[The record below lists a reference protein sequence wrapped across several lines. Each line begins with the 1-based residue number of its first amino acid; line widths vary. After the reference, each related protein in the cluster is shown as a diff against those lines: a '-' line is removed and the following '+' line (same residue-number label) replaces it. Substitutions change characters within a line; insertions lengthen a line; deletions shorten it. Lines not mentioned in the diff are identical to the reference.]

1 MFYPSNAC
9 TNPRSKSLIV
19 RDVSLNPMLESKEHK
34 IAILGLGYVGLPLAV
49 AFASHYDVLGF
60 DTNGEKAL
68 RIAGGIDPTDE
79 LEGDQLALALQS
91 KLRISSNPADLS
103 ICNTFIITVPTDIKQ
118 DKSPNLDPLIEASKT
133 IGQHLHAGDL
143 VIYESTTYPGCTEEI
158 CVPILEQTSG
168 LTYNQD
174 FTVGYSP
181 ERINPGDK
189 IRKLKDILKV
199 TAGSTPEAAN
209 QVNQLYLTI
218 IEAGTHLAPSIKVA
232 EAAKAIENAQRDV
245 NISFINELALIF
257 DKLAIDTGDV
267 LAAAQTKWNFLP
279 FKPGL
284 VGGHCISVDPYY
296 LAHKAQEVGHDPQV
310 ILSGRRINDSMGLH
324 VASSIVKL
332 MHQKDLPV
340 KGSKALILGLAFKEN
355 TGDVRNSKVVD
366 VYQELKSF
374 GLDVDVY
381 DPLASPI
388 QAKKE
393 YGIDLLETIDLSHY
407 STILLAVAHDAF
419 KTLEIATSKERVV
432 YDLKG
437 VLPRD
442 LVDKRL

>member
-1 MFYPSNAC
+1 MSTP
-9 TNPRSKSLIV
+9 
-19 RDVSLNPMLESKEHK
+19 KEHK
-34 IAILGLGYVGLPLAV
+34 IAILGLGYVGLPIAV
-49 AFASHYDVLGF
+49 AFAEHYDVLGF
-60 DTNGEKAL
+60 DTNAEKAQ
-68 RIAGGIDPTDE
+68 RIASGIDPTNE
-79 LEGDQLALALQS
+79 LEGDQLSHALTTR
-91 KLRISSNPADLS
+91 LRISSNPADLS
-103 ICNTFIITVPTDIKQ
+103 ACNTFIITVPTDINP
-118 DKSPNLDPLIEASKT
+118 DKSPNLDPLIQASRT
-133 IGQHLHAGDL
+133 VGQHLHPGDL

-189 IRKLKDILKV
+189 VRKLKNILKV
-199 TAGSTPEAAN
+199 TAGSTPDTAN
-209 QVNQLYLTI
+209 QVNHLYLTI

-245 NISFINELALIF
+245 NISFMNELALIF
-257 DKLAIDTGDV
+257 EKLDIDTGDV

-284 VGGHCISVDPYY
+284 VGGHCISIDPYY

-332 MHQKDLPV
+332 MHQKDLRV

-355 TGDVRNSKVVD
+355 TGDTRNSRVID
-366 VYQELKSF
+366 VYNELISF
-374 GLDVDVY
+374 GLEVDVY
-381 DPLASPI
+381 DPLANPV
-388 QAKKE
+388 QAKNE
-393 YGIDLLETIDLSHY
+393 YGIDLLETLDLDLY
-407 STILLAVAHDAF
+407 PTILLAVAHDAF
-419 KTLEIATSKERVV
+419 KGLSISTSKDRVV

-437 VLPRD
+437 ILPRD

>member
-1 MFYPSNAC
+1 MSTP
-9 TNPRSKSLIV
+9 
-19 RDVSLNPMLESKEHK
+19 KEHK

-49 AFASHYDVLGF
+49 AFAEYYDVLGF
-60 DTNGEKAL
+60 DTNAEKAH
-68 RIAGGIDPTDE
+68 RIASGIDPTNE
-79 LEGDQLALALQS
+79 LEEDQLSHALNTRLS
-91 KLRISSNPADLS
+91 ISCNPDDLS
-103 ICNTFIITVPTDIKQ
+103 ACNTFIITVPTDINP
-118 DKSPNLDPLIEASKT
+118 DKSPNLDPLIQASRT
-133 IGQHLHAGDL
+133 IGQHLHPGDL

-181 ERINPGDK
+181 ERINPGDRV
-189 IRKLKDILKV
+189 RKLKNILKV

-245 NISFINELALIF
+245 NISFMNELALIF
-257 DKLAIDTGDV
+257 EKLDIDTGDV

-340 KGSKALILGLAFKEN
+340 KGNKALILGLAFKEN
-355 TGDVRNSKVVD
+355 TGDTRNSRVID

-374 GLDVDVY
+374 GLEVDVY
-381 DPLASPI
+381 DPLANPI
-388 QAKKE
+388 QAKNE
-393 YGIDLLETIDLSHY
+393 YGIDLLETLDLDQY
-407 STILLAVAHDAF
+407 PTILLAVAHDTF
-419 KTLEIATSKERVV
+419 KGLSLSTSKDRVV

-437 VLPRD
+437 ILPRD

>member
-1 MFYPSNAC
+1 MSTP
-9 TNPRSKSLIV
+9 
-19 RDVSLNPMLESKEHK
+19 KEHK

-49 AFASHYDVLGF
+49 AFAEHYDVLGF
-60 DTNGEKAL
+60 DTNAEKAH
-68 RIAGGIDPTDE
+68 RIASGIDPTNE
-79 LEGDQLALALQS
+79 LEGDQLSHALTTR
-91 KLRISSNPADLS
+91 LRISSNPSDLS
-103 ICNTFIITVPTDIKQ
+103 ACSTFIITVPTDINP
-118 DKSPNLDPLIEASKT
+118 DKSPNLDPLIQASRT
-133 IGQHLHAGDL
+133 IGQHLLPGDL
-143 VIYESTTYPGCTEEI
+143 VIYESTTYPGCTEEV

-189 IRKLKDILKV
+189 IRKLKNILKV

-245 NISFINELALIF
+245 NISFMNELALIF
-257 DKLAIDTGDV
+257 EKLDIDTGDV

-340 KGSKALILGLAFKEN
+340 KGNKALILGLAFKEN
-355 TGDVRNSKVVD
+355 TGDTRNSRVID

-374 GLDVDVY
+374 GLEVDVY
-381 DPLASPI
+381 DPLANPI
-388 QAKKE
+388 QAKNE
-393 YGIDLLETIDLSHY
+393 YGIDLLETLDLDQY
-407 STILLAVAHDAF
+407 PTILLAVAHDTF
-419 KTLEIATSKERVV
+419 KGLSLSTSKDRVV

-437 VLPRD
+437 ILPRD

>member
-1 MFYPSNAC
+1 MSTP
-9 TNPRSKSLIV
+9 
-19 RDVSLNPMLESKEHK
+19 KEHK
-34 IAILGLGYVGLPLAV
+34 IALLGLGYVGLPLAV
-49 AFASHYDVLGF
+49 AFAEHYDVLGF
-60 DTNGEKAL
+60 DTNAEKAH
-68 RIAGGIDPTDE
+68 RIASGIDPTNE
-79 LEGDQLALALQS
+79 LEGDQLSHALTTRLT
-91 KLRISSNPADLS
+91 ISSNPADLS
-103 ICNTFIITVPTDIKQ
+103 ACNTFIITVPTDINP
-118 DKSPNLDPLIEASKT
+118 DKSPNLDPLIQASRT
-133 IGQHLHAGDL
+133 IGQHLRPGDL
-143 VIYESTTYPGCTEEI
+143 VIYESTTYPGCTEEV

-189 IRKLKDILKV
+189 QRNVTNILKV
-199 TAGSTPEAAN
+199 TSGSTKEAAKE
-209 QVNQLYLTI
+209 VDALYNSI
-218 IEAGTHLAPSIKVA
+218 ITAGTHLAPSIKVA

-257 DKLAIDTGDV
+257 EKLDIDTGDV
-267 LAAAQTKWNFLP
+267 LAAAATKWNFLP

-310 ILSGRRINDSMGLH
+310 ILSGRRINDGMGLH

-332 MHQKDLPV
+332 LHQKDLPV

-374 GLDVDVY
+374 GMEVDVH
-381 DPLASPI
+381 DPLANPE
-388 QAKKE
+388 QAMSE
-393 YGIDLLETIDLSHY
+393 YGIALIKGVVLENY
-407 STILLAVAHDAF
+407 QAVLLAVPHESF
-419 KTLEIATSKERVV
+419 HSLTIQTSPQFVV

-437 VLPRD
+437 VLPRQN
-442 LVDKRL
+442 VDKRL

>member
-1 MFYPSNAC
+1 
-9 TNPRSKSLIV
+9 
-19 RDVSLNPMLESKEHK
+19 
-34 IAILGLGYVGLPLAV
+34 
-49 AFASHYDVLGF
+49 
-60 DTNGEKAL
+60 
-68 RIAGGIDPTDE
+68 
-79 LEGDQLALALQS
+79 
-91 KLRISSNPADLS
+91 
-103 ICNTFIITVPTDIKQ
+103 
-118 DKSPNLDPLIEASKT
+118 
-133 IGQHLHAGDL
+133 
-143 VIYESTTYPGCTEEI
+143 VIYESTTYPGCTEEV

-189 IRKLKDILKV
+189 VRKLKNILKV
-199 TAGSTPEAAN
+199 TAGSTPDAAN

-245 NISFINELALIF
+245 NISFMNELALIF
-257 DKLAIDTGDV
+257 EKLDIDTGEV
-267 LAAAQTKWNFLP
+267 LAAAQTKWNFLH

-340 KGSKALILGLAFKEN
+340 KGSRALILGLAFKEN
-355 TGDVRNSKVVD
+355 TGDTRNSRVID
-366 VYQELKSF
+366 VYNELTSF
-374 GLDVDVY
+374 GLEVDVY
-381 DPLASPI
+381 DPLANPV
-388 QAKKE
+388 QAKNE
-393 YGIDLLETIDLSHY
+393 YGIDLLETLDLNQY
-407 STILLAVAHDAF
+407 PTILLAVAHDAF
-419 KTLEIATSKERVV
+419 KGLNIATSKNRVV

-437 VLPRD
+437 ILPRN

>member
-1 MFYPSNAC
+1 MSTP
-9 TNPRSKSLIV
+9 
-19 RDVSLNPMLESKEHK
+19 KEHK
-34 IAILGLGYVGLPLAV
+34 IALLGLGYVGLPLAV
-49 AFASHYDVLGF
+49 AFAEHYDVLGF
-60 DTNGEKAL
+60 DTNAEKAH
-68 RIAGGIDPTDE
+68 RIASGIDPTNE
-79 LEGDQLALALQS
+79 LEGDQLSHALTTR
-91 KLRISSNPADLS
+91 LRISSNPSDLS
-103 ICNTFIITVPTDIKQ
+103 ACSTFIITVPTDINP
-118 DKSPNLDPLIEASKT
+118 DKSPNLDPLIQASRT
-133 IGQHLHAGDL
+133 IGQHLHPGDL
-143 VIYESTTYPGCTEEI
+143 VIYESTTYPGCTEEV

-189 IRKLKDILKV
+189 QRNVTNILKV
-199 TAGSTPEAAN
+199 TSGSTKEAAKE
-209 QVNQLYLTI
+209 VDALYNSI
-218 IEAGTHLAPSIKVA
+218 ITAGTHLAPSIKVA

-257 DKLAIDTGDV
+257 EKLDIDTGDV
-267 LAAAQTKWNFLP
+267 LAAAGTKWNFLP

-310 ILSGRRINDSMGLH
+310 ILSGRRINDGMGLH

-332 MHQKDLPV
+332 LYQKDLPV

-374 GLDVDVY
+374 GMEVDVH
-381 DPLASPI
+381 DPLANPE
-388 QAKKE
+388 QAMSE
-393 YGIDLLETIDLSHY
+393 YGITLIKGVVLENY
-407 STILLAVAHDAF
+407 QAILLAVPHESF
-419 KTLEIATSKERVV
+419 HSLTIQTSPQCVV

-437 VLPRD
+437 VLPRQN
-442 LVDKRL
+442 VDKRL

>member
-1 MFYPSNAC
+1 MSTP
-9 TNPRSKSLIV
+9 
-19 RDVSLNPMLESKEHK
+19 KEHK
-34 IAILGLGYVGLPLAV
+34 IALLGLGYVGLPLAV
-49 AFASHYDVLGF
+49 AFAEHYDVLGF
-60 DTNGEKAL
+60 DTNAEKAH
-68 RIAGGIDPTDE
+68 RITSGIDPTKE
-79 LEGDQLALALQS
+79 LEGDQLSHALTTRLT
-91 KLRISSNPADLS
+91 ISSNPADLS
-103 ICNTFIITVPTDIKQ
+103 ACNTFIITVPTDINP
-118 DKSPNLDPLIEASKT
+118 DKSPNLDPLIQASRT
-133 IGQHLHAGDL
+133 IGQHLHPGDL
-143 VIYESTTYPGCTEEI
+143 VIYESTTYPGCTEEV

-189 IRKLKDILKV
+189 QRNVTNILKV
-199 TAGSTPEAAN
+199 TSGSTKEAAKE
-209 QVNQLYLTI
+209 VDALYNSI
-218 IEAGTHLAPSIKVA
+218 ITAGTHLAPSIKVA

-257 DKLAIDTGDV
+257 EKLNIDTGDV
-267 LAAAQTKWNFLP
+267 LAAASTKWNFLP

-310 ILSGRRINDSMGLH
+310 ILSGRRINDGMGLH

-332 MHQKDLPV
+332 LHQKDLPV

-366 VYQELKSF
+366 VYHELKSF
-374 GLDVDVY
+374 GMEVDVH
-381 DPLASPI
+381 DPLANPE
-388 QAKKE
+388 QAMSE
-393 YGIDLLETIDLSHY
+393 YGITLIKGVVLENY
-407 STILLAVAHDAF
+407 QAVLLAVPHESF
-419 KTLEIATSKERVV
+419 HSLTIQTSPQCVV

-437 VLPRD
+437 VLPRQN
-442 LVDKRL
+442 VDKRL

>member
-1 MFYPSNAC
+1 MSTP
-9 TNPRSKSLIV
+9 
-19 RDVSLNPMLESKEHK
+19 KEHK
-34 IAILGLGYVGLPLAV
+34 IALLGLGYVGLPLAV
-49 AFASHYDVLGF
+49 AFAEHYDVLGF
-60 DTNGEKAL
+60 DTNAEKAH
-68 RIAGGIDPTDE
+68 RITSGIDPTDE
-79 LEGDQLALALQS
+79 LEGDQLSHALTTR
-91 KLRISSNPADLS
+91 LRISSNPTDLS
-103 ICNTFIITVPTDIKQ
+103 ACNTFIITVPTDINP
-118 DKSPNLDPLIEASKT
+118 DKSPNLDPLIQASRT
-133 IGQHLHAGDL
+133 IGQHLHPGDL
-143 VIYESTTYPGCTEEI
+143 VIYESTTYPGCTEEV

-189 IRKLKDILKV
+189 QRNVTNILKV
-199 TAGSTPEAAN
+199 TSGSTKEAAKE
-209 QVNQLYLTI
+209 VDALYNSI
-218 IEAGTHLAPSIKVA
+218 ITAGTHLAPSIKVA

-257 DKLAIDTGDV
+257 EKLDIDTGDV
-267 LAAAQTKWNFLP
+267 LAAAGTKWNFLP

-310 ILSGRRINDSMGLH
+310 ILSGRRINDGMGLH

-332 MHQKDLPV
+332 LHQKDLPV

-374 GLDVDVY
+374 GMVVDVH
-381 DPLASPI
+381 DPLANPE
-388 QAKKE
+388 QAMSE
-393 YGIDLLETIDLSHY
+393 YGITLIKGVVLENY
-407 STILLAVAHDAF
+407 QAILLAVPHESF
-419 KTLEIATSKERVV
+419 HSLTIQTSPQCVV

-437 VLPRD
+437 VLPRQN
-442 LVDKRL
+442 VDKRL